1 MPFDPCSASPE
12 TPRHPPLPRYILV
25 NGVTLAVV
33 VERVKRI
40 GMVQSIIGR
49 NDPGRWSRPLTHRS
63 RVELP
68 FDPGQVRAGHL
79 SCSTPPSI
87 SISLRVNYR
96 RRSSTWWRRAL
107 SCTGARA
114 GGAPRRPTRS
124 SPLRLPTDVTDFFFA
139 NRKTHDIFFL
149 AYCWKNSF
157 SGISRRIFS
166 GELWGERSTGCRF
179 ATRSPR
185 DELREWCGRYD
196 FDWIQQ
202 TIYQLRHWLFYATVD
217 GELEGRGETVR
228 KIRTALEASGI
239 EFIEENGTG
248 EGVRFRKPRHSR
260 RK

>member
-1 MPFDPCSASPE
+1 MASLLLL
-12 TPRHPPLPRYILV
+12 PPS
-25 NGVTLAVV
+25 TLAVV

-63 RVELP
+63 RVEPP
-68 FDPGQVRAGHL
+68 FDPGQVRAGGS

-87 SISLRVNYR
+87 SISLRVNCR

-107 SCTGARA
+107 SCTGPLPPSPLSLLPLTPPSSPPLPSARA

-166 GELWGERSTGCRF
+166 GELWGER
-179 ATRSPR
+179 
-185 DELREWCGRYD
+185 
-196 FDWIQQ
+196 
-202 TIYQLRHWLFYATVD
+202 
-217 GELEGRGETVR
+217 
-228 KIRTALEASGI
+228 
-239 EFIEENGTG
+239 
-248 EGVRFRKPRHSR
+248 
-260 RK
+260 